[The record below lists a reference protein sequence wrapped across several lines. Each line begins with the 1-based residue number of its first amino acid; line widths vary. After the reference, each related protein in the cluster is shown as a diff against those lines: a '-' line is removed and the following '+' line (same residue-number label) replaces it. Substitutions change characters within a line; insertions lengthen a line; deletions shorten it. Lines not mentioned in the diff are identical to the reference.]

1 MTAQIKKF
9 VAILS
14 AIVVMSLFVAAC
26 STPSVDQPASLVVTR
41 QIMQMEVA
49 KPEPVDDQGGP
60 TNNRSARRRAR
71 LLSGYPRPPLRH
83 AVRDPNA
90 GAHL

>member
-1 MTAQIKKF
+1 MDAQIKKF

-14 AIVVMSLFVAAC
+14 AIVAMSLFVAAC

-49 KPEPVDDQGGP
+49 KPEPVDDQGGFLRIIGP
-60 TNNRSARRRAR
+60 LDEER
-71 LLSGYPRPPLRH
+71 GYCPRPPLR
-83 AVRDPNA
+83 RGLESPM
-90 GAHL
+90 